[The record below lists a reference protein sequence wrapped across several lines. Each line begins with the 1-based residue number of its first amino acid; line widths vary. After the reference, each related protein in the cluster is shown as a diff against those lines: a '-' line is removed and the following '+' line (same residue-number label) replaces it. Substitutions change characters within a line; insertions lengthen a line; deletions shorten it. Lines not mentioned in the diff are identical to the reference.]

1 MRFAFRSIVSFQAP
15 KLSILTLF
23 SYAALALGAFLA
35 TYSEPALA
43 YVGPPAALGTIG
55 AVLGLGMALSG
66 MAFHAAMRATRRA
79 LRGLPAIF
87 STRSLPPPSE

>member
-15 KLSILTLF
+15 TSSTLTFL
-23 SYAALALGAFLA
+23 SYATLAPGAFLA
-35 TYSEPALA
+35 TYSEPAMA

-55 AVLGLGMALSG
+55 AMLGLGMAVSG

-87 STRSLPPPSE
+87 STRTLPPPSE